1 MNDTIKQQLEDVRI
15 YLQSLQQTICDSLT
29 TFEVSARFKIDAW
42 EKPKESSLQGYG
54 STALLQDGQMFEQ
67 VAVNFSDVSGKQ
79 LPESAQLGR
88 PQLSGVPFYAMGIS
102 LIVHPHNPYI
112 PTTHMNVRLMM
123 AVPQEGE
130 PVWWFGGGFD
140 LTPYYA
146 FEEDCIYWHQIAKQ
160 ACDPFGGELYPQFK
174 KEADD
179 YFYLPHRKEHRG
191 IGGIFFDN
199 YNTGDFAQSFA
210 FMQSIGNHFLTA
222 YLPIVRK
229 RKDHAYD
236 VQQKAFQLLR
246 RGRYV
251 EFNLLY
257 DRGTKFGLQSGGRV
271 ESILASLPPQVIWQY
286 DWKPAEGSVEDS
298 LVKKFLTPRDWVH
311 LSKAPINL
319 ETEGS

>member
-1 MNDTIKQQLEDVRI
+1 MNHTIKQQLEDVRI
-15 YLQSLQQTICDSLT
+15 YLQSLQQTICDSLA
-29 TFEVSARFKIDAW
+29 TFEPSARFKVDAW
-42 EKPKESSLQGYG
+42 EKPKVSSLQGCG
-54 STALLQDGQMFEQ
+54 STAMLQDGQMFEQ
-67 VAVNFSDVSGKQ
+67 VAVNFSDVFGGE
-79 LPESAQLGR
+79 LPDSAQLGR
-88 PQLSGVPFYAMGIS
+88 PHLAGAPFHAMGIS
-102 LIVHPHNPYI
+102 IIVHPHNPYI

-160 ACDPFGGELYPQFK
+160 ACDPFGSELYPQFK
-174 KEADD
+174 KAADD
-179 YFYLPHRKEHRG
+179 YFYLPHRNEHRG

-298 LVKKFLTPRDWVH
+298 LVKNFLTPRDWVH

-319 ETEGS
+319 EPEGS

>member
-1 MNDTIKQQLEDVRI
+1 MNDSIKQKLEEVSV
-15 YLQSLQQTICDSLT
+15 YLKSLQQTICDSLT
-29 TFEVSARFKIDAW
+29 TFEPSARFKLDTW
-42 EKPKESSLQGYG
+42 EKPHDALLQGYG
-54 STALLQDGQMFEQ
+54 STAILQDGQMFEQ
-67 VAVNFSDVSGKQ
+67 ASVNFSEVSGEG

-88 PQLSGVPFYAMGIS
+88 PHLSGTPFYAMGLS

-112 PTTHMNVRLMM
+112 PTTHMNVRLFF
-123 AVPQEGE
+123 AVPKEGE

-160 ACDPFGGELYPQFK
+160 ACDPFGSELYSTFK

-210 FMQSIGNHFLTA
+210 FMQNVGNYFLTA

-286 DWKPAEGSVEDS
+286 DWNPAEGSVEDA
-298 LVKKFLTPRDWVH
+298 LVKNFLTPRDWVC
-311 LSKAPINL
+311 LSKSPIQW
-319 ETEGS
+319 EPEEG

>member
-1 MNDTIKQQLEDVRI
+1 MHDVIQQQLEDVRI
-15 YLQSLQQTICDSLT
+15 YLKALQQTICDSLT

-42 EKPKESSLQGYG
+42 EKPHDAQLQGSG
-54 STALLQDGQMFEQ
+54 ATAILQDGHLFEQ
-67 VAVNFSDVSGKQ
+67 VAVNFSDVSGKG
-79 LPESAQLGR
+79 LPTSAQLGR
-88 PQLSGVPFYAMGIS
+88 SELAGAPFYAMGIS

-123 AVPQEGE
+123 AVPENKE
-130 PVWWFGGGFD
+130 PIWWFGGGFD

-146 FEEDCIYWHQIAKQ
+146 FEEDCMYWHQMAKQ
-160 ACDPFGGELYPQFK
+160 ACDPFGLTLYPRFK

-179 YFYLPHRKEHRG
+179 YFYLPHREEHRG

-199 YNTGDFAQSFA
+199 YNTGNFAESFA

-271 ESILASLPPQVIWQY
+271 ESILASLPPQVIFQY
-286 DWKPAEGSVEDS
+286 DWKPAG
-298 LVKKFLTPRDWVH
+298 
-311 LSKAPINL
+311 
-319 ETEGS
+319 